1 MPKPMSYDALDQL
14 YQRFCAD
21 FGPDVAEKVFK
32 VFVQELSGCR
42 ISIPKASYFIR
53 EARNKR
59 IKMLFHGGN
68 YEELALRFGI
78 TTRLVR
84 RIVHGD

>member
-21 FGPDVAEKVFK
+21 FGPDVAEK
-32 VFVQELSGCR
+32 ELSGCR